1 MRRMEP
7 TKTNEEA
14 EPRSPAKS
22 VLPSTR
28 SSYMI
33 PKAEPEGITELLENI
48 PEELRQRTA
57 EIA

>member
-1 MRRMEP
+1 
-7 TKTNEEA
+7 
-14 EPRSPAKS
+14 
-22 VLPSTR
+22 
-28 SSYMI
+28 MI